1 MAILSQHLSALSC
14 LCPKLLINEP
24 MKAHTSFRIGGP
36 ADAVAFPQN
45 RQEMLSLLEWHGQ
58 NAPDLP
64 LCVLGRGSNVLFD
77 DDGFPGL
84 VIITT
89 DIQDITVT
97 PKTEDLYT
105 VTASCGASLTGLA
118 KLCGKH
124 IPALKGLSFACG
136 IPGSVGG
143 AVVMNAGAY
152 GGEMS
157 DVLVSVDYFDT
168 QTKTVRT
175 AHKEEL
181 ALSYRHSVFQDNPH
195 YIVLS
200 ATLEM
205 NVGDGEIIQ
214 AEMKKNLDARQ
225 DKQPLTLPNAGSVF
239 KRPEGAFVGKMVE
252 ECGLKGYT
260 VGGAQV
266 STKHA
271 GFIVNVNDATCADV
285 LSLIQHIKDVIFATY
300 GITLICEIKYIP
312 STM

>member
-1 MAILSQHLSALSC
+1 MAILSQHLSALSR
-14 LCPKLLINEP
+14 LCPKLLTDEP
-24 MKAHTSFRIGGP
+24 MKAHTSFHIGGP
-36 ADAVAFPQN
+36 ADIVAFPQN
-45 RQEMLSLLEWHGQ
+45 MHEMISVLEWHGQ
-58 NAPDLP
+58 IAPTVP

-77 DDGFPGL
+77 DEGFRGL

-89 DIQDITVT
+89 DMQDVTVT
-97 PKTEDLYT
+97 PKNENLYT
-105 VTASCGASLTGLA
+105 VTASCGTSLTGLA

-124 IPALKGLSFACG
+124 VPALEGLSFACG

-157 DVLVSVDYFDT
+157 DVLVSVEYFDT
-168 QTKTVRT
+168 QTQTLRT
-175 AHKEEL
+175 ADKDEL
-181 ALSYRHSVFQDNPH
+181 SLSYRHSVFQDNPH

-205 NVGDGEIIQ
+205 PVGNGKLIQ
-214 AEMKKNLDARQ
+214 AEMKKFVEARQ
-225 DKQPLTLPNAGSVF
+225 DKQPLTIPNAGSVF

-271 GFIVNVNDATCADV
+271 GFIVNINQATCADV
-285 LSLIQHIKDVIFATY
+285 LSLIQHIKDVILSTY
-300 GITLICEIKYIP
+300 GISLICEVKYIP
-312 STM
+312 PTM